1 MIIVET
7 SVFTRQVQELLTDE
21 DYRLLQ
27 AALVLR
33 PDLGDIIEGSGGIR
47 KARWRTRS
55 RGKRGGARVIYYWAV
70 AQDRLLMLMIYSK
83 SEKDDLTS
91 SQLKLL
97 RKIVEEEYP

>member
-7 SVFTRQVQELLTDE
+7 SFFTRQVQDLLTDE

-47 KARWRTRS
+47 KVRWRTRS

-70 AQDRLLMLMIYSK
+70 AQDQLLMLMIYSK

-97 RKIVEEEYP
+97 RRIVEEEYP